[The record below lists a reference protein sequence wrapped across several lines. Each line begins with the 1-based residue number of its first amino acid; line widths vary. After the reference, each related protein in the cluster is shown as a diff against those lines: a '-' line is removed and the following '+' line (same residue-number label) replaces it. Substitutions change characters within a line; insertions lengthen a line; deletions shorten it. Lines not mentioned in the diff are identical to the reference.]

1 MEGYRMDSRRE
12 VMGMV
17 TSVDLKEGRVRLK
30 EDSESIC
37 TLSCRA
43 DTHIH
48 GEEEALAL
56 NGLQAGDI
64 IKSECVIAAD
74 GKLFASKIVLL
85 RPAWRMLESPEV

>member
-1 MEGYRMDSRRE
+1 METSRE
-12 VMGMV
+12 VVGMV
-17 TSVDLKEGRVRLK
+17 TSVDLMERSVRLK

-43 DTHIH
+43 ETHIH
-48 GEEEALAL
+48 GEKEALAL
-56 NGLQAGDI
+56 DGLQAGDI